1 MLTPPY
7 SEDEVVILA
16 VSLVL
21 GGGTWTHWYLQL
33 CVGPRLRRARGP
45 ARALAIMPVAAL
57 FVLWLILER
66 WSSFDVRESAPYL
79 FQYMALGA
87 AWLGFALLFLPRFGI
102 SARDDAAER
111 GNPAAAVAL
120 SGALLGLCLCY
131 AGGNVG
137 DGPGWWVVVFS
148 SGLSTLCLFASWAA
162 LEWAAHPSDAITID
176 RDVAAGT
183 RHAAF
188 SIAQGLVLARG
199 VAGDWK
205 SVPAT
210 LREFGSNGWPALV
223 LLALAL
229 VFERGLSP
237 TGDAPRRSLVAC
249 GLVPGAVLL
258 AVASTWVAFIG
269 VGA

>member
-7 SEDEVVILA
+7 SEDEVVVLA
-16 VSLVL
+16 ASLALSVA
-21 GGGTWTHWYLQL
+21 TWIHWYLQL
-33 CVGPRLRRARGP
+33 RVGPRLRRERAP
-45 ARALAIMPVAAL
+45 SRALAIMPLVAL
-57 FVLWLILER
+57 GVLWLILKR
-66 WSSFDVRESAPYL
+66 WSSFDVRDSAAYL

-148 SGLSTLCLFASWAA
+148 SGLSTLCLFASWAV

-199 VAGDWK
+199 VAGDWE
-205 SVPAT
+205 SAPAT
-210 LREFGSNGWPALV
+210 LRDLASNGWPALV
-223 LLALAL
+223 LLAVAIL
-229 VFERGLSP
+229 FERALSP

-249 GLVPGAVLL
+249 GLLPGAVLL
-258 AVASTWVAFIG
+258 AAASTWVVAFG